1 MKSNSISIRSIFFP
15 VILVLILSGV
25 YAVPAFTSPVET
37 QKEEVTTTNICP
49 ECYIVYVW
57 IEHVR
62 WAQVYNSEGNLIDF
76 YADPES

>member
-15 VILVLILSGV
+15 VLLVLILSGV
-25 YAVPAFTSPVET
+25 SAVPAFTSPVET
-37 QKEEVTTTNICP
+37 QKEEVTTTNRGP
-49 ECYIVYVW
+49 EGYIVYVQ

-76 YADPES
+76 DADPES

>member
-1 MKSNSISIRSIFFP
+1 MKSYSISIRSFIFS

-37 QKEEVTTTNICP
+37 QKIEVTTTNICP